1 MSQKKNYMFTP
12 GPTMVPQEV
21 QLAEAQPM
29 IHHRTDQFSDILR
42 RVSERLMKLYG
53 TEQDVY
59 TIMGTGTAAME
70 AAVANVCSPGDTV
83 ICAPAGK
90 FGMRWAE
97 ICETY
102 GCEVVNIDIEWGQSL
117 TADMVRGALEE
128 NPGARALYMTHCETS
143 TGALSD
149 VEEIAAVTRQTDTLL
164 AVDAIT
170 SIGVHPYRMDDWGV
184 DITVCGSQ
192 KGCMVPP
199 GLSFIAASER
209 SWNVIEACES
219 PAYYLDLVAMRDKW
233 TEHQTPYTGGVTLVR
248 ALDRA
253 LEMMFEEGLET
264 VYERHATLA
273 KATRAAVDALGL
285 ELVADNPANCVTAA
299 YGPEGMDTGDLKST
313 MMDDYGVT
321 IAGGQKH
328 LSGKIIRLGH
338 MGYVSEEDLLVLL
351 GTLERALKDHDYD
364 FDYGSGVAAA
374 MDVLA

>member
-1 MSQKKNYMFTP
+1 MKKNFMFTP

-21 QLAEAQPM
+21 LMAEAAPV
-29 IHHRTDQFSDILR
+29 IHHRTKAFSAVMNDVHEGLQ
-42 RVSERLMKLYG
+42 KTFK
-53 TEQDVY
+53 TEQPVFVV
-59 TIMGTGTAAME
+59 MGSGTAAME

-90 FGMRWAE
+90 FGLRWAE
-97 ICETY
+97 LCEAY
-102 GCEVVNIDIEWGQSL
+102 GCDVVNIDIEWGQSL
-117 TADMVRGALEE
+117 TADMVRDALDE

-149 VEEIAAVTRQTDTLL
+149 VEEIAAVTRETDTLL

-170 SIGVHPYRMDDWGV
+170 SIGVHPYRMDEWGV
-184 DITVCGSQ
+184 DLTVCGSQ

-209 SWNVIEACES
+209 SWDVIENCES
-219 PAYYLDLVAMRDKW
+219 PGYYLDLVAMRDKW
-233 TEHQTPYTGGVTLVR
+233 QDSCQTPYTGGVTLVR
-248 ALDRA
+248 ALDKA
-253 LEMMFEEGLET
+253 LDMMFDEGLENI
-264 VYERHATLA
+264 YERHATLA

-299 YGPEGMDTGDLKST
+299 YGPEGMDTGDLKNT
-313 MMDDYGVT
+313 MMNDYGVT

-351 GTLERALKDHDYD
+351 GTLERALKDLDYD
-364 FDYGSGVAAA
+364 FDYGSGVEAA